1 MIWNSLNEAQTMKT
15 SLLNNKRALL
25 ALFATLSCVV
35 SSHALAKKTKAV
47 EFNEIM
53 ISSPYKLTQE
63 IIAADIL
70 VSKGKE
76 LVTFSIDDQRNRW
89 LMIYQLDQ
97 AANQYVIAEKAIV
110 PNEFYRFD
118 LSKKKGASKQNLY
131 FLSTDS
137 LFYYQDNK
145 FKRLAK
151 IESLYIQEQADFIS
165 RGDFIQDLNNDDF
178 DDVIIAD
185 FNKTHVFIGQ
195 GLNTFAKQTLPIKPN
210 VRVLSAGA
218 SYTETKLY
226 FSDVNFDD
234 KTDILVVGDGEMLVY
249 SQYGAS
255 HFAKEATRIAI
266 NKAISGTEWWNK
278 RDESGE
284 QLDQSDLEYRKI
296 EELRDVNADGMTDM
310 VVRYTKTS
318 GVLDRV
324 NDYEIFLGN
333 QSQGTLSYANEA
345 NSVIHAEGTLTG
357 LEFVDINNDDKLE
370 VLLAGFDIGLSQ
382 IIGALVTGGIDQ
394 DVYVFKMNKQDKFP
408 TRPAIKKGVEL
419 TFSLSS
425 GQSGSA
431 IVKLADLNGDGLKEL
446 ILSND
451 DDELKIYLG
460 IKPNKKKKSF
470 KKRSV
475 SYDTQLPKD
484 GNLVMV
490 EDLNGDGKDDLL
502 MKFSRLDG
510 EDKAKQFKVLF
521 SQ

>member
-1 MIWNSLNEAQTMKT
+1 MKI
-15 SLLNNKRALL
+15 SLLFNNSTVLALL
-25 ALFATLSCVV
+25 ATIGCLTSLTTFASK
-35 SSHALAKKTKAV
+35 SKAV
-47 EFNEIM
+47 DFNEI
-53 ISSPYKLTQE
+53 IINSPYKLTQE
-63 IIAADIL
+63 IIAADVL
-70 VSKGKE
+70 PSKGTE
-76 LVTFSIDDQRNRW
+76 LITFSIDEQSNRW
-89 LMIYQLDQ
+89 LMIYQLDHT
-97 AANQYVIAEKAIV
+97 AKQYIIAEKVIV
-110 PNEFYRFD
+110 PKEFYRFD
-118 LSKKKGASKQNLY
+118 LSKEKGEGKQNIY

-137 LFYYQDNK
+137 LFHYQHNK

-165 RGDFIQDLNNDDF
+165 RGNFIQNLNNDDF

-195 GLNTFAKQTLPIKPN
+195 GLNTFAKQTLPIKPS

-226 FSDVNFDD
+226 FSDVNFDG
-234 KTDILVVGDGEMLVY
+234 KTDILVVGDGEMVVY
-249 SQYGAS
+249 SQYGTS
-255 HFAKEATRIAI
+255 HFTKEATRIGI

-324 NDYEIFLGN
+324 NDYEIFLGSQN
-333 QSQGTLSYANEA
+333 QGALSYADKA
-345 NSVIHAEGTLTG
+345 DSVIHAEGTLTG

-394 DVYVFKMNKQDKFP
+394 DVYVFKMNQQDKFP

-419 TFSLSS
+419 TFSLTS

-431 IVKLADLNGDGLKEL
+431 VVKLADLNGDGLKEL
-446 ILSND
+446 VLSDD

-460 IKPNKKKKSF
+460 IKTNKKKKSF

-490 EDLNGDGKDDLL
+490 KDLNGDGKDDLL

>member
-1 MIWNSLNEAQTMKT
+1 MKKPLLFNNRT
-15 SLLNNKRALL
+15 LFSLLV
-25 ALFATLSCVV
+25 TLSCVA
-35 SSHALAKKTKAV
+35 SSPALASKSKTV
-47 EFNEIM
+47 EFNEVVID
-53 ISSPYKLTQE
+53 SPYKLIQE
-63 IIAADIL
+63 IIAADVL
-70 VSKGKE
+70 PSKGKE
-76 LVTFSIDDQRNRW
+76 LVTFSVDEHSNRW
-89 LMIYQLDQ
+89 LMIYQLDHI
-97 AANQYVIAEKAIV
+97 ANQYIVAEKAIV
-110 PNEFYRFD
+110 PKAFYRFD
-118 LSKKKGASKQNLY
+118 LSKQKDEKKQSIY

-137 LFYYQDNK
+137 LTLYQNNK

-151 IESLYIQEQADFIS
+151 VKSLYIQDQADFLS

-185 FNKTHVFIGQ
+185 FNKTHIFIGQ

-210 VRVLSAGA
+210 VRVLAAGA
-218 SYTETKLY
+218 SYTESKLY
-226 FSDVNFDD
+226 FSDVNFDN
-234 KTDILVVGDGEMLVY
+234 KTDILLVGDGEMIIY
-249 SQYGAS
+249 SQYENS
-255 HFAKEATRIAI
+255 HFTKKAIRLAI
-266 NKAISGTEWWNK
+266 NEAISGTEWWNK

-296 EELRDVNADGMTDM
+296 EELRDVNADGITDM

-324 NDYEIFLGN
+324 NDYEIFLGT
-333 QSQGTLSYANEA
+333 QRKGALSYAKQA
-345 NSVIHAEGTLTG
+345 DSVIHAEGTLTG

-408 TRPAIKKGVEL
+408 TRPTIKKEVEL

-446 ILSND
+446 ILSDD

-460 IKPNKKKKSF
+460 IKTNKKKKSF
-470 KKRSV
+470 KKRSI
-475 SYDTQLPKD
+475 SYSTQLPKD

-490 EDLNGDGKDDLL
+490 EDLNGDGKEDML

-521 SQ
+521 SK

>member
-1 MIWNSLNEAQTMKT
+1 MFT
-15 SLLNNKRALL
+15 LL
-25 ALFATLSCVV
+25 AALSCVT
-35 SSHALAKKTKAV
+35 SSLAVASNSKAV
-47 EFNEIM
+47 EFNEI
-53 ISSPYKLTQE
+53 IINSPYKITQE
-63 IIAADIL
+63 IIAADVL
-70 VSKGKE
+70 PNNGTE
-76 LVTFSIDDQRNRW
+76 LITFSVDEESNRW
-89 LMIYQLDQ
+89 LMIYQLDHTAKQ
-97 AANQYVIAEKAIV
+97 FVIAEKVIV
-110 PNEFYRFD
+110 PTEFYRFD
-118 LSKKKGASKQNLY
+118 LSKKNAEDKQRLY

-137 LFYYQDNK
+137 LFQYQDNK

-151 IESLYIQEQADFIS
+151 IDSLFIKEQADFIS
-165 RGDFIQDLNNDDF
+165 RGNFIQNLNNDDF

-195 GLNTFAKQTLPIKPN
+195 GLNTFAKQTLPIKPS

-218 SYTETKLY
+218 SYTETQLY
-226 FSDVNFDD
+226 FSDVNFDG

-249 SQYGAS
+249 SQYGTS
-255 HFAKEATRIAI
+255 HFTKEATRIAI

-296 EELRDVNADGMTDM
+296 EELRDVNGDGMTDM

-333 QSQGTLSYANEA
+333 QKQATLSYANEA
-345 NSVIHAEGTLTG
+345 DSVIHAEGTLTG
-357 LEFVDINNDDKLE
+357 FEFVDINNDDKLE

-394 DVYVFKMNKQDKFP
+394 DVYVFKMNKEDKFP

-419 TFSLSS
+419 TFSLTS
-425 GQSGSA
+425 GQSGSP
-431 IVKLADLNGDGLKEL
+431 IVELADLNGDGLKEL
-446 ILSND
+446 VLSND

-475 SYDTQLPKD
+475 SYDTTLPKD
-484 GNLVMV
+484 GSLVMV
-490 EDLNGDGKDDLL
+490 KDLNGDGKDDLL

>member
-1 MIWNSLNEAQTMKT
+1 MKI
-15 SLLNNKRALL
+15 SLLFNNNTVLALL
-25 ALFATLSCVV
+25 ATIGCLTSLTTFASK
-35 SSHALAKKTKAV
+35 SKAV
-47 EFNEIM
+47 DFNEI
-53 ISSPYKLTQE
+53 IINSPYKLTQE
-63 IIAADIL
+63 IIAADVL
-70 VSKGKE
+70 PSKGTE
-76 LVTFSIDDQRNRW
+76 LITFSIDEQSNRW
-89 LMIYQLDQ
+89 LMIYQLDNT
-97 AANQYVIAEKAIV
+97 AKQYIIAEKVIV
-110 PNEFYRFD
+110 PKEFYRFD
-118 LSKKKGASKQNLY
+118 LSKEKVEGKQSIY

-137 LFYYQDNK
+137 LFHYQDNK

-165 RGDFIQDLNNDDF
+165 RGNFIQNLNNDDF

-195 GLNTFAKQTLPIKPN
+195 GLNTFAKQTLPIKPS

-226 FSDVNFDD
+226 FSDVNFDG
-234 KTDILVVGDGEMLVY
+234 KTDILVVGDGEMVVY
-249 SQYGAS
+249 SQYGTS
-255 HFAKEATRIAI
+255 HFTKEATRIGI

-324 NDYEIFLGN
+324 NDYEIFLGSQN
-333 QSQGTLSYANEA
+333 QGALSYADKA
-345 NSVIHAEGTLTG
+345 DSVIHAEGTLTG

-394 DVYVFKMNKQDKFP
+394 DVYVFKMNQQDKFP
-408 TRPAIKKGVEL
+408 IRPAIKKGVEL
-419 TFSLSS
+419 TFSLTS

-431 IVKLADLNGDGLKEL
+431 VVKLADLNGDGLKEL
-446 ILSND
+446 VLSDD

-460 IKPNKKKKSF
+460 IKTNKKKKSF

-490 EDLNGDGKDDLL
+490 KDLNGDGKDDLL

>member
-1 MIWNSLNEAQTMKT
+1 MKKP
-15 SLLNNKRALL
+15 LLFNYRIFYGLL
-25 ALFATLSCVV
+25 VTLSCVT
-35 SSHALAKKTKAV
+35 SSPALASKSKAV
-47 EFNEIM
+47 EFNEVVIN
-53 ISSPYKLTQE
+53 SPYKLIQE
-63 IIAADIL
+63 IIAADVL
-70 VSKGKE
+70 PSKGKE
-76 LVTFSIDDQRNRW
+76 LVTFSVDEQSNRW
-89 LMIYQLDQ
+89 LIIYQLDHT
-97 AANQYVIAEKAIV
+97 ANQYVVAEKIIV
-110 PNEFYRFD
+110 PKAFYRFD
-118 LSKKKGASKQNLY
+118 LSKQKHEKQQSIY

-137 LFYYQDNK
+137 LFLYQKNK

-165 RGDFIQDLNNDDF
+165 RGDFIQDLNNDAF

-185 FNKTHVFIGQ
+185 FNKTHVFMGQ

-210 VRVLSAGA
+210 VSILSAGA
-218 SYTETKLY
+218 SYLESKLY
-226 FSDVNFDD
+226 FSDVNFDE
-234 KTDILVVGDGEMLVY
+234 KTDILLMGDGEMVIY
-249 SQYGAS
+249 PQYGHS
-255 HFAKEATRIAI
+255 NFATKATRLPINEAI
-266 NKAISGTEWWNK
+266 TGTDWWNE

-284 QLDQSDLEYRKI
+284 QLDQSNLEYRKL
-296 EELRDVNADGMTDM
+296 EELRDVNADGITDM
-310 VVRYTKTS
+310 VVRYTKAS

-324 NDYEIFLGN
+324 NDYEIFFGKKN
-333 QSQGTLSYANEA
+333 QGMLSYAQEA
-345 NSVIHAEGTLTG
+345 DSVIHAEGTLTG
-357 LEFVDINNDDKLE
+357 LEFVDIDNDDKLE

-394 DVYVFKMNKQDKFP
+394 DVYVFKMNKEDKFP

-419 TFSLSS
+419 TFSLTS

-446 ILSND
+446 VLSDD

-460 IKPNKKKKSF
+460 RKINKKKKSF

-475 SYDTQLPKD
+475 SYSTQLPKD

-521 SQ
+521 SK

>member
-1 MIWNSLNEAQTMKT
+1 MKKPL
-15 SLLNNKRALL
+15 LLNNKTLFALL
-25 ALFATLSCVV
+25 VTLSCVM
-35 SSHALAKKTKAV
+35 SSPALAKKSKAV
-47 EFNEIM
+47 EFNEVVIN
-53 ISSPYKLTQE
+53 SPFKLTQE
-63 IIAADIL
+63 IIAADVL
-70 VSKGKE
+70 PSKGKE
-76 LVTFSIDDQRNRW
+76 LVTFSIDEQSNRW
-89 LMIYQLDQ
+89 LIIYQLDHT
-97 AANQYVIAEKAIV
+97 ANQYVVAEKIIV
-110 PNEFYRFD
+110 PKAFYRFD
-118 LSKKKGASKQNLY
+118 LSKQTDEKQQSIY

-137 LFYYQDNK
+137 LFQYQTNK

-165 RGDFIQDLNNDDF
+165 RGDFIQDLNNDAF
-178 DDVIIAD
+178 DDVVIAD

-195 GLNTFAKQTLPIKPN
+195 GLNTFAKQTLPIMPS

-255 HFAKEATRIAI
+255 YFTKEATSITI

-333 QSQGTLSYANEA
+333 KNQGMLGYAQEA
-345 NSVIHAEGTLTG
+345 DSVIHAEGTLTG

-394 DVYVFKMNKQDKFP
+394 DVYVFKMNKEDKFP

-419 TFSLSS
+419 TFSLTS

-446 ILSND
+446 VLSD
-451 DDELKIYLG
+451 DDNELKIYLG
-460 IKPNKKKKSF
+460 IKTNKKKKSF

>member
-1 MIWNSLNEAQTMKT
+1 MY
-15 SLLNNKRALL
+15 NNRTLFTLL
-25 ALFATLSCVV
+25 AALSCVT
-35 SSHALAKKTKAV
+35 SSLAVASNSKAV
-47 EFNEIM
+47 EFNEI
-53 ISSPYKLTQE
+53 IINSPYKLTQE
-63 IIAADIL
+63 IIAADVL
-70 VSKGKE
+70 PNDGTE
-76 LVTFSIDDQRNRW
+76 LITFSVDEESNRW
-89 LMIYQLDQ
+89 LMVYQLDHTAKQ
-97 AANQYVIAEKAIV
+97 FVIAEKVIV
-110 PNEFYRFD
+110 PTEFYRFD
-118 LSKKKGASKQNLY
+118 LSKQNAEDKQRLY

-137 LFYYQDNK
+137 LFQYQDNK

-151 IESLYIQEQADFIS
+151 IDSLYIKEQADFIS
-165 RGDFIQDLNNDDF
+165 RGNFIQNLNNDDF

-195 GLNTFAKQTLPIKPN
+195 GLNTFAKQTLPIKPS

-218 SYTETKLY
+218 SYTETQLY
-226 FSDVNFDD
+226 FSDVNFDG

-249 SQYGAS
+249 SQYGTS
-255 HFAKEATRIAI
+255 HFTKEATRIAI

-296 EELRDVNADGMTDM
+296 EELRDVNGDGMTDM

-333 QSQGTLSYANEA
+333 QKQAALSYANEA
-345 NSVIHAEGTLTG
+345 DSVIHAEGTLTG
-357 LEFVDINNDDKLE
+357 FEFVDINNDDKLE

-394 DVYVFKMNKQDKFP
+394 DVYVFKMNKDDKFP

-419 TFSLSS
+419 TFSLTS
-425 GQSGSA
+425 GQSGSP
-431 IVKLADLNGDGLKEL
+431 IVELADLNGDGLKEL
-446 ILSND
+446 VLSND

-475 SYDTQLPKD
+475 SYDTTLPKD
-484 GNLVMV
+484 GSLVMV
-490 EDLNGDGKDDLL
+490 KDLNGDGKDDLL

>member
-1 MIWNSLNEAQTMKT
+1 MKKPL
-15 SLLNNKRALL
+15 LLNNKTLFALL
-25 ALFATLSCVV
+25 VTLSCVM
-35 SSHALAKKTKAV
+35 SSPALAKKSKAV
-47 EFNEIM
+47 EFNEVVIN
-53 ISSPYKLTQE
+53 SPFKLTQE
-63 IIAADIL
+63 IIAADVL
-70 VSKGKE
+70 PSKGKE
-76 LVTFSIDDQRNRW
+76 LVTFSIDEQSNRW
-89 LMIYQLDQ
+89 LIIYQLDHT
-97 AANQYVIAEKAIV
+97 ANQYVVAEKIIV
-110 PNEFYRFD
+110 PKAFYRFD
-118 LSKKKGASKQNLY
+118 LSKQTDEKQQSIY

-137 LFYYQDNK
+137 LFQYQTNK

-165 RGDFIQDLNNDDF
+165 RGDFIQDLNNDAF
-178 DDVIIAD
+178 DDVVIAD

-195 GLNTFAKQTLPIKPN
+195 GLNTFAKQTLPIMPS

-255 HFAKEATRIAI
+255 YFTKEATSITI

-333 QSQGTLSYANEA
+333 KNQGMLGYAQEA
-345 NSVIHAEGTLTG
+345 DSVIHAEGTLTG

-394 DVYVFKMNKQDKFP
+394 DVYVFKMNKEDKFP

-419 TFSLSS
+419 TFSLTS

-446 ILSND
+446 VLSDD

-460 IKPNKKKKSF
+460 IKTNKKKKSF

-475 SYDTQLPKD
+475 SYDTQIPKD

>member
-1 MIWNSLNEAQTMKT
+1 LFT
-15 SLLNNKRALL
+15 LL
-25 ALFATLSCVV
+25 AALSCVT
-35 SSHALAKKTKAV
+35 SSLAVASNSKAV
-47 EFNEIM
+47 EFNEI
-53 ISSPYKLTQE
+53 IINSPYKITQE
-63 IIAADIL
+63 IIAADVL
-70 VSKGKE
+70 PNNGTE
-76 LVTFSIDDQRNRW
+76 LITFSVDEESNRW
-89 LMIYQLDQ
+89 LMIYQLDHTAKQ
-97 AANQYVIAEKAIV
+97 FVIAEKVIV
-110 PNEFYRFD
+110 PTEFYRFD
-118 LSKKKGASKQNLY
+118 LSKKNAEDKQRLY

-137 LFYYQDNK
+137 LFQYQDNK

-151 IESLYIQEQADFIS
+151 IDSLFIKEQADFIS
-165 RGDFIQDLNNDDF
+165 RGNFIQNLNNDDF

-195 GLNTFAKQTLPIKPN
+195 GLNTFAKQTLPIKPS

-218 SYTETKLY
+218 SYTETQLY
-226 FSDVNFDD
+226 FSDVNFDG

-249 SQYGAS
+249 SQYGTS
-255 HFAKEATRIAI
+255 HFTKEATRIAI

-296 EELRDVNADGMTDM
+296 EELRDVNGDGMTDM

-333 QSQGTLSYANEA
+333 QKQATLSYANEA
-345 NSVIHAEGTLTG
+345 DSVIHAEGTLTG
-357 LEFVDINNDDKLE
+357 FEFVDINNDDKLE

-394 DVYVFKMNKQDKFP
+394 DVYVFKMNKEDKFP

-419 TFSLSS
+419 TFSLTS
-425 GQSGSA
+425 GQSGSP
-431 IVKLADLNGDGLKEL
+431 IVELADLNGDGLKEL
-446 ILSND
+446 VLSND

-475 SYDTQLPKD
+475 SYDTTLPKD
-484 GNLVMV
+484 GSLVMV
-490 EDLNGDGKDDLL
+490 KDLNGDGKDDLL